1 MYVATLLSSAKVT
14 TFLMKC
20 LFALTT
26 LTLDKAIELVVSA
39 ARERRLLGRSM
50 RLTMLGLLINA

>member
-14 TFLMKC
+14 TFPMKR

-26 LTLDKAIELVVSA
+26 FTLDKAIELVVSA